1 VKPFDRDTEMTTT
14 APPSP
19 VSKRRLNIADTA
31 ALQPATE
38 THASLSAGRE
48 RTFAPQRRGP
58 ATLFEV
64 SFASAMSDSDLALL
78 ARTLD
83 MTFHMSPKLR
93 GSPAGLGIVRLDNY
107 SGLFL
112 RRGAVEGEW
121 VLEARTWGHPAPQ
134 NTHEWHVLAAGA
146 ARLLDPN
153 VAFLER
159 LAAVSPGYPMRPVGR
174 AANTRLS
181 RIGRRILRL

>member
-1 VKPFDRDTEMTTT
+1 MTTT

-19 VSKRRLNIADTA
+19 LSKRRRNIADTTV
-31 ALQPATE
+31 LQPATE
-38 THASLSAGRE
+38 TRASLSATPE
-48 RTFAPQRRGP
+48 RTFAPQGRGP
-58 ATLFEV
+58 ATLFDV
-64 SFASAMSDSDLALL
+64 SFASAMSDSDVALL

-83 MTFHMSPKLR
+83 MTVHMSPKLR
-93 GSPAGLGIVRLDNY
+93 RSPADLGIVRLDHY

-112 RRGAVEGEW
+112 KRGAVDGEW

-146 ARLLDPN
+146 ARLLDPS

-159 LAAVSPGYPMRPVGR
+159 LAAVSPEYPMRPVGR
-174 AANTRLS
+174 AANRRLS
-181 RIGRRILRL
+181 RIGRQILGL

>member
-1 VKPFDRDTEMTTT
+1 MTTT

-19 VSKRRLNIADTA
+19 VSKRRRNIADPA
-31 ALQPATE
+31 ALQPVADTR
-38 THASLSAGRE
+38 APLSAVPE
-48 RTFAPQRRGP
+48 RAFAPQRRGP

-83 MTFHMSPKLR
+83 MTFHMDPKLR
-93 GSPAGLGIVRLDNY
+93 RSPAGLGIVRLDHY

-112 RRGAVEGEW
+112 KRGAVDGEW

-146 ARLLDPN
+146 ARLLDPS

-159 LAAVSPGYPMRPVGR
+159 LAAVSTEYPMRPVGR
-174 AANTRLS
+174 AANKRLS